1 MWRHCGTRC
10 SENQDGTLPTMKSI
24 TEQCNYIPHCLT
36 SHYIASHCLTS
47 HYIASQCCSPA
58 PPPAPGLRWSAP
70 AVSARWPLS
79 TLVHWNFC
87 NSRDCGRSSTLHL
100 VARHCTTGAVSLL
113 HCIVLSIGRWQRDG
127 GLVANIGRLA
137 APTHGQDALL
147 DRCKPLL
154 DEKSFSGIVSSVK
167 ASFNGLSE
175 VNHDLQ

>member
-79 TLVHWNFC
+79 TLWCIGTFAIVEVQ
-87 NSRDCGRSSTLHL
+87 L
-100 VARHCTTGAVSLL
+100 CTTGAVSLL

-154 DEKSFSGIVSSVK
+154 DEKSSSGIVSSGKV
-167 ASFNGLSE
+167 SFNGLSE

>member
-36 SHYIASHCLTS
+36 SHYIAS
-47 HYIASQCCSPA
+47 QCCSPA

-79 TLVHWNFC
+79 TLWCIGTFAIVE
-87 NSRDCGRSSTLHL
+87 T
-100 VARHCTTGAVSLL
+100 VAAVQLCTTGAVSLL

-154 DEKSFSGIVSSVK
+154 DEKCFFLTS
-167 ASFNGLSE
+167 
-175 VNHDLQ
+175 

>member
-36 SHYIASHCLTS
+36 SHYIAS
-47 HYIASQCCSPA
+47 QCCSPA

-70 AVSARWPLS
+70 AVSTRWPLS
-79 TLVHWNFC
+79 TLWCIGTFAIVE
-87 NSRDCGRSSTLHL
+87 T
-100 VARHCTTGAVSLL
+100 VAAVQLCTTGAVSLL

-154 DEKSFSGIVSSVK
+154 DEKSSSGIVSSGKV
-167 ASFNGLSE
+167 SFNGLSE